1 MIKLIM
7 IVSFAV
13 KKKYEHSFLILIMLI
28 SFCIQ
33 VVMYT
38 VFFRLC
44 LTHRLKC
51 AQLYSKVVFFFF
63 TLRLVEVERDIHN
76 FLHISL
82 AY

>member
-1 MIKLIM
+1 M

-51 AQLYSKVVFFFF
+51 AQVVFFFF